1 MPQKTSMTKQIAF
14 IAVMSA
20 LANILGY
27 LSIPIGTT
35 KIHFMQLPI
44 ILTALAFGAIAGS
57 VVGFIG
63 ATVMALT
70 LPTPNLFLLP
80 GNALLGFLTGF
91 FYSRLRDMKPPI
103 LPQLIALIAAMVI
116 QFPYVYVTDVYFVS
130 MPSPVVLYT
139 ILPKLF
145 VEDIISLFIAHIIL
159 FRVDI
164 ASALGR

>member
-1 MPQKTSMTKQIAF
+1 MPRKVSTTKRIAF
-14 IAVMSA
+14 VAVMSA

-44 ILTALAFGAIAGS
+44 VLTALAFGAIAGG

-70 LPTPNLFLLP
+70 LPMPNFFLLP

-91 FYSRLRDMKPPI
+91 FYSKLRNMKPPI
-103 LPQLIALIAAMVI
+103 APQLIALIAALVI
-116 QFPYVYVTDVYFVS
+116 QFPYVYVTDVYSVS

-145 VEDIISLFIAHIIL
+145 VEDIISLLIAHVIL

-164 ASALGR
+164 ALGG